1 MSDRPSNIADAVF
14 KIEGVSAEIKVVS
27 VDGHEAIS
35 DLFRFVVEIAVIGEK
50 LDLAAQ
56 VGQPAALEITAA
68 AGKRWVNGVVR
79 AIILTDAGTNIDH
92 YAVELVP
99 LHWQLTRR
107 HCCRIFQE
115 MSATDVV
122 KKVLEAAGLASGDH
136 FRVACQETHDVREY
150 IVQYRESDYA
160 FISRLLEDEG
170 AYFFFE
176 QLEDKHVMVIA
187 DNSSAHTP
195 VTAGAEVPFR
205 KPTGM
210 LSEAERETIA
220 SVRDR
225 HEMQIGAVRLTDF
238 NFDKPTLNLVAH
250 NPADKFTGLEYY
262 DYPGNYIDGAVGK
275 RIAGWRLQ
283 EFQCARR
290 VVEMTGQVRHLLP
303 GFRFT
308 LIEHPVETLNQEYL
322 VTALYHRAAQPAD
335 ADPTRPGEQG
345 LDYSVEIRAIPS
357 SVQYR
362 APRGTPRPIVHG
374 SQTAVVVGPSGE
386 EIHTDKYGRVKVQF
400 HWDLLGQKNEKS
412 TCFIRVSQGWAGAGY
427 GLVALP
433 RVGHEVIVDFLEGDP
448 DKPLITGRVHNGE
461 HLPPYLPDEP
471 TKSTW
476 KSLSS
481 PGGGGFNEIRYED
494 KKDKEQIFVHA
505 QKDMDRRVLNDD
517 KEWIGHDQHRI
528 VKNDLYDEIGKDS
541 HFKIVGDEKGEVG
554 GNANLKVTGD
564 RLEKVEG
571 NQSLTVAKDSF
582 AKITGESHLEVGKK
596 LMAKVTQDGN
606 WKYDANLNTEVGS
619 KLSIKAAD
627 YHAQMSAAV
636 AIEGNDVHI
645 KAKGALVLEG
655 TSGVTVKVGGSF
667 VLIESAG
674 VSIVGAQVKIN
685 SGGSAGSG
693 AGVSATSAAA
703 NSPPT
708 DPEAPTAPKEAVDAE
723 PGEKKQPQAEPV
735 EFPALTPQAT
745 TLKTAHETGAPF
757 CEKCEQ
763 QQQQEGGGPGGAS
776 GGNVNT
782 SADANAPDMVTA

>member
-1 MSDRPSNIADAVF
+1 MSDRPSNVADAVF
-14 KIEGVSAEIKVVS
+14 KIEGVTAEIKVIS
-27 VDGHEAIS
+27 LEGHEAIS
-35 DLFRFVVEIAVIGEK
+35 ELFRFVVEIAVIGEK
-50 LDLAAQ
+50 LDLTAQ
-56 VGQPAALEITAA
+56 VGQPAALEITTVD
-68 AGKRWVNGVVR
+68 GQRWVNGVVR

-92 YAVELVP
+92 YLVELVP

-107 HCCRIFQE
+107 HGCRIFQE
-115 MSATDVV
+115 KTAIDVV
-122 KKVLEAAGLASGDH
+122 KAVLEAAGLAAGDH
-136 FRVACQETHDVREY
+136 FRLACQETHEVREY
-150 IVQYRESDYA
+150 VVQYRESDYA
-160 FISRLLEDEG
+160 FISRLLEEEG

-176 QLEDKHVMVIA
+176 HLEDKHVLVIA

-195 VTAGAEVPFR
+195 IGGDANVPFR

-210 LSEAERETIA
+210 LAEGEKETITA
-220 SVRDR
+220 LRDR
-225 HEMQIGAVRLTDF
+225 HEMQTGSVRLTDYF
-238 NFDKPTLNLVAH
+238 FDKPSLNLMTTH
-250 NPADKFTGLEYY
+250 QADKFTGLEYY
-262 DYPGNYIDGAVGK
+262 DYPGNYVDGGVGK

-290 VVEMTGQVRHLLP
+290 VVEMTGQVRRLLA
-303 GFRFT
+303 GYRFT
-308 LIEHPVETLNQEYL
+308 LIEHPVDALNQEYL
-322 VTALYHRAAQPAD
+322 VTALYHRAAPPAD
-335 ADPTRPGEQG
+335 ADPTRRGEQG
-345 LDYSVEIRAIPS
+345 LEYAVEIRAIPS

-362 APRGTPRPIVHG
+362 APRVTPRPIVHG
-374 SQTAVVVGPSGE
+374 SQTAVVVGPAGE
-386 EIHTDKYGRVKVQF
+386 EIHTDKHGRVKVQF
-400 HWDLLGQKNEKS
+400 HWDLQGNKDDKS
-412 TCFIRVSQGWAGAGY
+412 TCWIRVSHGWAGAGY
-427 GLVALP
+427 GFVALP

-448 DKPLITGRVHNGE
+448 DKPLITGRVYNGE
-461 HLPPYLPDEP
+461 QVPPYALPGEK

-481 PGGGGFNEIRYED
+481 PGGDGFNEIRYED
-494 KKDKEQIFVHA
+494 KKEKEQIFIHA

-528 VKNDLYDEIGKDS
+528 VTNDLYDEVGEDS
-541 HFKIVGDEKGEVG
+541 HFKVVGDQKGEIG

-582 AKITGESHLEVGKK
+582 TKIDGETHVEIGKK

-606 WKYDANLNTEVGS
+606 WKYDANLNTEVAS

-645 KAKGALVLEG
+645 KAKGALILEG

-667 VLIESAG
+667 VAISSSG
-674 VSIVGAQVKIN
+674 VSMVGPQVGLN

-693 AGVSATSAAA
+693 AGVSAESAEAA
-703 NSPPT
+703 SPPT

-723 PGEKKQPQAEPV
+723 PGDKKEPQAEPV
-735 EFPALTPQAT
+735 EFPVLTPQAV
-745 TLKTAHETGAPF
+745 TLKTAHETAAPF

-763 QQQQEGGGPGGAS
+763 QQQEGHGS
-776 GGNVNT
+776 GNSLDS
-782 SADANAPDMVTA
+782 SATTNAETHQPEMAAP